1 MQIATYVVYEL
12 LIRLNELN
20 ADVGDFVS
28 CKKTEQGIAVQTTS
42 GQLIIPESLY
52 HRQFANPAEISTI
65 ELLSLL

>member
-20 ADVGDFVS
+20 ADIGDFVS
-28 CKKTEQGIAVQTTS
+28 CKKTEQGISVQTTS
-42 GQLIIPESLY
+42 GHINIPESLY
-52 HRQFANPAEISTI
+52 HRQFENPTEISTV

>member
-28 CKKTEQGIAVQTTS
+28 CKKTEQGISVQTTS
-42 GQLIIPESLY
+42 RQLTIPESLY
-52 HRQFANPAEISTI
+52 RRQFENTAEISTI
-65 ELLSLL
+65 ELLSLF